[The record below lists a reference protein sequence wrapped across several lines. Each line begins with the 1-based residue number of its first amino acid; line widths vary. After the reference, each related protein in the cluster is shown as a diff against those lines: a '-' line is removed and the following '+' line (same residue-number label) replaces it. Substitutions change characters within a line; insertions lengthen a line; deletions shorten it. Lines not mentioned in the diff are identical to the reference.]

1 MWVLV
6 LVNNGEKKRG
16 SRHFRLVDE
25 YVGVVFKNGFD
36 RLKVPV
42 STLREAL
49 FWAEEND
56 VLYSGLLHRR
66 DHPAHCHRAVQWDGT
81 VLVQR
86 QSRDYLWTLS
96 SALRIGRSL
105 KKKKSYL
112 SMRATGNPNFG
123 AVTCVDGP

>member
-1 MWVLV
+1 V
-6 LVNNGEKKRG
+6 
-16 SRHFRLVDE
+16 
-25 YVGVVFKNGFD
+25 
-36 RLKVPV
+36 
-42 STLREAL
+42 
-49 FWAEEND
+49 EEND

-105 KKKKSYL
+105 KKNKKL
-112 SMRATGNPNFG
+112 S
-123 AVTCVDGP
+123 